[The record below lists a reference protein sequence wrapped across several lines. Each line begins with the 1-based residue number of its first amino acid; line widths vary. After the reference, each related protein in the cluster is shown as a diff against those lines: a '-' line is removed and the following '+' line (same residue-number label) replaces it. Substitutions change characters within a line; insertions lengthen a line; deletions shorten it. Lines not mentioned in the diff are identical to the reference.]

1 MLGTIVNCI
10 TVLIGGSIGLLL
22 RRGLPERLGDT
33 VMKGLA
39 LCVLYIGISGALEG
53 QNVLIAILSIAL
65 GGLIGA
71 LLKIEDRIEWLG
83 DKLEKKFAGKGGAGQ
98 FAHGFVSASLL
109 FCVGSMTIVGALQ
122 SGLNGNHETLF
133 AKSLIDGIAAIVLA
147 ASFGTGVLAS
157 AVFVLAY
164 QGGITLLSSAV
175 APFLSE
181 QVIAEMTCVGS
192 LLIIG
197 IALKMLDIVKLKL
210 ADYIPAIFLPILFCP
225 LFSLFG

>member
-10 TVLIGGSIGLLL
+10 TVLVGGSIGLLL
-22 RRGLPERLGDT
+22 RRGLPERLSDT
-33 VMKGLA
+33 IMKGLA

-71 LLKIEDRIEWLG
+71 LLKIEDRIERLG
-83 DKLEKKFAGKGGAGQ
+83 NRLEQRFSGQGGAGQ

-122 SGLNGNHETLF
+122 SGLSGNHETLF
-133 AKSLIDGIAAIVLA
+133 AKSLIDGIAAVVLA
-147 ASFGTGVLAS
+147 ASFGPGVLAS
-157 AVFVLAY
+157 AAFVLIY
-164 QGGITLLSSAV
+164 QGGITLLSGLA

-181 QVIAEMTCVGS
+181 AVIAEMTCVGS

-197 IALKMLDIVKLKL
+197 IALKMLDIVRLKL

-225 LFSLFG
+225 LFGLFG

>member
-10 TVLIGGSIGLLL
+10 TVLVGGSIGLLL
-22 RRGLPERLGDT
+22 RRGLPERLSDT
-33 VMKGLA
+33 IMKGLA
-39 LCVLYIGISGALEG
+39 LCVLYIGVSGALEG

-71 LLKIEDRIEWLG
+71 LLKIEDRIERLG
-83 DKLEKKFAGKGGAGQ
+83 NRLEQRFSGQGGAGQ

-122 SGLNGNHETLF
+122 SGLSGNHETLF
-133 AKSLIDGIAAIVLA
+133 AKSLIDGIAAVVLA
-147 ASFGTGVLAS
+147 ASFGPGVLAS
-157 AVFVLAY
+157 AAFVLIY
-164 QGGITLLSSAV
+164 QGGITLLSGLA

-181 QVIAEMTCVGS
+181 TVIAEMTCVGS

-197 IALKMLDIVKLKL
+197 IALKMLDIVQLKL

>member
-10 TVLIGGSIGLLL
+10 TVLVGGSIGLLL
-22 RRGLPERLGDT
+22 RRGLPERLSDT
-33 VMKGLA
+33 IMKGLA
-39 LCVLYIGISGALEG
+39 LCVLYIGVSGALEG

-71 LLKIEDRIEWLG
+71 LLKIEDRIERLG
-83 DKLEKKFAGKGGAGQ
+83 NRLEQRFSGQGGAGQ

-122 SGLNGNHETLF
+122 SGLSGNHETLF
-133 AKSLIDGIAAIVLA
+133 AKSLIDGIAAVVLA
-147 ASFGTGVLAS
+147 ASFGPGVLAS
-157 AVFVLAY
+157 AAFVLIY
-164 QGGITLLSSAV
+164 QGGITLLSGLA

-181 QVIAEMTCVGS
+181 AVIAEMTCVGS

-197 IALKMLDIVKLKL
+197 IALKMLDIVQLKL